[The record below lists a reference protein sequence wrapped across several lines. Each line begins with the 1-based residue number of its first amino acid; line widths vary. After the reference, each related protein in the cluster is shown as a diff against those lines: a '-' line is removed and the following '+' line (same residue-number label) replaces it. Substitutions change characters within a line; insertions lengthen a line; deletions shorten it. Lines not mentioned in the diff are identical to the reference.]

1 MRIQKAI
8 MRMGIR
14 GKSADEVFLFLLR
27 LCEEHNAEVQK
38 EPGEVL
44 LRGIMTVGNSPHA
57 LDCFSEI

>member
-8 MRMGIR
+8 MKMSIR
-14 GKSADEVFLFLLR
+14 GRSADEVLLFLLQ

-44 LRGIMTVGNSPHA
+44 LRGIMTVGNSPIA
-57 LDCFSEI
+57 LDCLSEK